1 MSETLTFPTL
11 RPRRARITHSD
22 GLTEI
27 AMPEQAR
34 AVALQT
40 VGLAYLKLKA
50 LHGGDGEEAVRRI
63 IAWIDVIENKRCCND

>member
-1 MSETLTFPTL
+1 MSDTLSFPTL
-11 RPRRARITHSD
+11 RPRRAKITNSD

-27 AMPEQAR
+27 AMPDQAR

-50 LHGGDGEEAVRRI
+50 LHGGDGDEARRRI
-63 IAWIDVIENKRCCND
+63 SAWIDGIEGIGCCND